1 MGHQN
6 SPLPDQDN
14 TATMR
19 ALAAGS
25 QVSGADPTTDYGASQ
40 NITVGDREATLSQLQ
55 EMDLAQL
62 NKMLKEVQD
71 IGYRPDEDAPRNSSD
86 DGVWLHQTLKQLISN
101 HPLDRTHLPPD

>member
-1 MGHQN
+1 MQEIVN
-6 SPLPDQDN
+6 N
-14 TATMR
+14 ATIR

-25 QVSGADPTTDYGASQ
+25 QVSGADPVTDYGASQ
-40 NITVGDREATLSQLQ
+40 NITVGDRKETEL
-55 EMDLAQL
+55 QL
-62 NKMLKEVQD
+62 NGMTLGQLKKMLKEVQD